1 MGMKK
6 PRSAKMRVAKR
17 RSGGWMAD
25 LAYLAAEARADG
37 GLGLQR
43 LLVGARYDERV
54 RLSMLKHA
62 A

>member
-1 MGMKK
+1 
-6 PRSAKMRVAKR
+6 MRVAKR
-17 RSGGWMAD
+17 RTGGWMAD
-25 LAYLAAEARADG
+25 LAYLAAESKTDG

-43 LLVGARYDERV
+43 FLQGARYDERV